1 MIDPDSLNPFD
12 TLERLTRVV
21 RELATAQLAEW
32 QARDDM
38 YIAGVDQGF
47 NHSQSE
53 RFAQIEAR
61 EFVAARRRLEAEVE
75 VRRLEHDMA
84 VVLFTRGDPPTT

>member
-1 MIDPDSLNPFD
+1 MDLEVEE
-12 TLERLTRVV
+12 TLSRLIAAI

-32 QARDDM
+32 QHRDDM

-75 VRRLEHDMA
+75 VRRLEHDLA
-84 VVLFTRGDPPTT
+84 ITLLTHRGPTIT

>member
-1 MIDPDSLNPFD
+1 MDLEVEE
-12 TLERLTRVV
+12 TLSRLTAAI

-32 QARDDM
+32 QHRDDM

-61 EFVAARRRLEAEVE
+61 EFVATRRRLEAEVE
-75 VRRLEHDMA
+75 VRRLEHDLA
-84 VVLFTRGDPPTT
+84 ITLLTHRGPTIT

>member
-1 MIDPDSLNPFD
+1 MADLDPEV
-12 TLERLTRVV
+12 TLERLTSAV
-21 RELATAQLAEW
+21 RELATAQIAEW
-32 QARDDM
+32 QHRDDM
-38 YIAGVDQGF
+38 YIAGFDQGF

-84 VVLFTRGDPPTT
+84 VMMFTRGGPGTT

>member
-1 MIDPDSLNPFD
+1 LIDPDSLNPFE
-12 TLERLTRVV
+12 TLERLSRTI

-75 VRRLEHDMA
+75 ARRLEHDMA

>member
-1 MIDPDSLNPFD
+1 MIDPDSLDPLA
-12 TLERLTRVV
+12 TLERLTRAI

-47 NHSQSE
+47 NHSQCE

-75 VRRLEHDMA
+75 ARRLEHDMA
-84 VVLFTRGDPPTT
+84 ITLFTRGDPPVT

>member
-1 MIDPDSLNPFD
+1 MNLDPEE
-12 TLERLTRVV
+12 TLVRLSSAI

-32 QARDDM
+32 QHRDDM

-61 EFVAARRRLEAEVE
+61 EFVATRRRLEAEVE
-75 VRRLEHDMA
+75 VRRLEHNLA
-84 VVLFTRGDPPTT
+84 ITLFTRGGSPAT